1 MSSFKSLSITG
12 WGRYPVVTSEVYR
25 PERVREVSA
34 VLADLHDK
42 ALIARGYGRSYG
54 DASLNAGKRVMV
66 SERLNRILAFDDQT
80 GLLKCEAGVQLKDI
94 LDVFV
99 PRGWFLPVTPGTKFP
114 SLGGSFA
121 CDVHGKNH
129 HRDGSISRH
138 THEIEL
144 MLASGD
150 IVRCTPTENS
160 ELFWATAGGMGLTG
174 ILLTVTIRMQRIES
188 AYISV
193 DFRKTRNLAET
204 MDLCESE
211 DDRYHYAVCWID
223 CLASGKSIGRSVLM
237 HGEHARRDQVPAKFA
252 KDPLRLHKKTAL
264 TIPMDFP
271 GWAINPLSVKL
282 FNFGYYHKHP
292 QNKMGVITDY
302 DTYFYPLDFVLEWNR
317 IYGRRGFLQYQCV
330 FPLETSRQGMF
341 KVLEIL
347 SQQQIASFLAVLK
360 RFGPQEGLLSFPM
373 PGYTLALDIPI
384 SNQRMFDT
392 LNRLD
397 ELVVAEGGRLYLGKD
412 ARMSAA
418 HLARMYPKL
427 DEWKRI
433 KHQVDPEG
441 IFSSDLSRRVGL
453 CGVR

>member
-1 MSSFKSLSITG
+1 
-12 WGRYPVVTSEVYR
+12 
-25 PERVREVSA
+25 
-34 VLADLHDK
+34 
-42 ALIARGYGRSYG
+42 
-54 DASLNAGKRVMV
+54 
-66 SERLNRILAFDDQT
+66 
-80 GLLKCEAGVQLKDI
+80 
-94 LDVFV
+94 
-99 PRGWFLPVTPGTKFP
+99 
-114 SLGGSFA
+114 
-121 CDVHGKNH
+121 
-129 HRDGSISRH
+129 
-138 THEIEL
+138 

-302 DTYFYPLDFVLEWNR
+302 DTYFYPLDRVQNWNR
-317 IYGRRGFLQYQCV
+317 LYGRRGFIQYQFCLPEENS
-330 FPLETSRQGMF
+330 FDGIRQIMHAIR
-341 KVLEIL
+341 K
-347 SQQQIASFLAVLK
+347 SPDTPFLTVLK
-360 RFGPQEGLLSFPM
+360 RHGDRPAEAAYSFPIR
-373 PGYTLALDIPI
+373 GYSLALDFPRTRSISRLIP
-384 SNQRMFDT
+384 Q
-392 LNRLD
+392 LD
-397 ELVVAEGGRLYLGKD
+397 ELVWNAGGKIYLTKDACSAARMGRVDPAEFGEEKFYSLLKGRL
-412 ARMSAA
+412 M
-418 HLARMYPKL
+418 
-427 DEWKRI
+427 EKR
-433 KHQVDPEG
+433 
-441 IFSSDLSRRVGL
+441 
-453 CGVR
+453 